1 MRRRRTAR
9 VPADVLLVLPLELVE
24 VRHHPVVKVLTANV
38 RVVGNRIDLKNAVVN
53 RQQRDIKRPIP
64 TVEDQDVLLARRALV
79 KPARNRR
86 RRRLADDP
94 RDVQARNQPAS
105 FVARRC
111 KSLKCPGT

>member
-24 VRHHPVVKVLTANV
+24 VRHHAEVKVRKV
-38 RVVGNRIDLKNAVVN
+38 RVARRRLDLKNAVVS
-53 RQQRDIKRPIP
+53 RQQRDIKRPFP